1 MKNTKE
7 RIRNLQD
14 TVRKFTEIAKEE
26 EIENRMETILENST
40 EFLETDD

>member
-14 TVRKFTEIAKEE
+14 RVRKFTEIAKEE